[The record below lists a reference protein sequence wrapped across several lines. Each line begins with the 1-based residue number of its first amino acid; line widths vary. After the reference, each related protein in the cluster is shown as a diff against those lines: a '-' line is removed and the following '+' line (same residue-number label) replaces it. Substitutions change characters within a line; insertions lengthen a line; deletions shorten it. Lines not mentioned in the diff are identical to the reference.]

1 MSAGSCMKSPS
12 SSSHT
17 CSGFGLLA
25 RFLGSY
31 LLTFRV
37 WKHRGV
43 MIVARKLL
51 GNCNRRPGAPEAVGR
66 SAKLRPC
73 LKKLKA
79 L

>member
-17 CSGFGLLA
+17 CSGLVFWGL
-25 RFLGSY
+25 Y

-37 WKHRGV
+37 WKHRDV

-51 GNCNRRPGAPEAVGR
+51 GNCNRRPGAPEAVG
-66 SAKLRPC
+66 KIC
-73 LKKLKA
+73 
-79 L
+79 